1 MPDIVVPFLEDDD
14 ALTAVALESRSTSVE
29 SGVNGIM
36 TYGPRAG
43 ALNKHHVDTLVIET
57 GVTDNAVLPV
67 STLFIEGSGSH
78 AYKAR
83 YTGFDNNG
91 SVDRVI
97 IGSDEVGG
105 GGYDDANNQLLFNID
120 VGGGL
125 GIRLGMAN
133 SSRIMGILVLM
144 NVEFETFTFDTLTEL
159 RCMTCIQ
166 FLSGVTWYTI
176 GRTERFMERRVSVGF
191 GGPDTN
197 INQDIPT
204 RCLIVADDLTAE
216 GLNPAIDRV
225 EGVRGMVS
233 VFPASAGVP
242 GNDTVNLGSCQMT
255 IIPLHA
261 EEL

>member
-57 GVTDNAVLPV
+57 GVTDTIPV

-78 AYKAR
+78 V
-83 YTGFDNNG
+83 YTIQYAGFGAPG
-91 SVDRVI
+91 SADRQI
-97 IGSDEVGG
+97 IGTGSGT
-105 GGYDDANNQLLFNID
+105 YSTANQLLFNIT
-120 VGGGL
+120 GP

-144 NVEFETFTFDTLTEL
+144 NVEFETFTFDTLTDL
-159 RCMTCIQ
+159 YCMTCIQ
-166 FLSGVTWYTI
+166 FLSGVTWFTVN
-176 GRTERFMERRVSVGF
+176 RSERFMERRVSVGF

-204 RCLIVADDLTAE
+204 RCLIVAADLTAA
-216 GLNPAIDRV
+216 GLDPAVDRV
-225 EGVRGMVS
+225 KGVRGMVS
-233 VFPASAGVP
+233 VYPVAGLP
-242 GNDTVNLGSCQMT
+242 GGNDEVGLGSCQMT